1 MYIVLEIQAS
11 DQIATLVN
19 SYTDR
24 NQAESKYH
32 QILTAAA
39 VSEVP
44 KHSAVLLAENGVSLK
59 NESYFHIEP
68 EPEPEPTE
76 E

>member
-1 MYIVLEIQAS
+1 MYIVMEIQS
-11 DQIATLVN
+11 SNTVATIVN
-19 SYTDR
+19 SYADR

-39 VSEVP
+39 LSEVP
-44 KHSAVLLAENGVSLK
+44 KHSAVLLADNGVSIK
-59 NESYFHIEP
+59 HESYFHIEP
-68 EPEPEPTE
+68 EPEPEVE

>member
-1 MYIVLEIQAS
+1 MYIVLEIQSS
-11 DQIATLVN
+11 DIVSTIVN
-19 SYTDR
+19 SYADR

-39 VSEVP
+39 LSDVP
-44 KHSAVLLAENGVSLK
+44 KHSAVLLADNGVCIK

-68 EPEPEPTE
+68 EPEEAE